1 MNKSNAVL
9 ACALA
14 AVTELAVTTVTAF
27 SKIYEVSLYTDTGM
41 SCINHIYG
49 LSCLAK

>member
-9 ACALA
+9 AGALA
-14 AVTELAVTTVTAF
+14 AVTELAVTTVAAF
-27 SKIYEVSLYTDTGM
+27 SKIYEVSLYTGM

-49 LSCLAK
+49 FG